1 MIGIALGF
9 ILIAALILWFIIG
22 SKGNWGVKAALIIL
36 SLYFCLTVGFSVSD
50 FMGWPTDEDLPEKFL
65 VHWIVVDEPDSK
77 SGDEGNIY
85 VWLKDSSENKI
96 SKESWNDYLLSF
108 YDGDS
113 EPRSYKMP
121 YSRDLHEQAQEALNM
136 IMDGQSVGG
145 TNSGLGQGEGE
156 GEGDGEGGEGEGE
169 GQGMGEGT
177 EEGGEGEGSLT
188 RNGGI
193 SFHKLPPAKLPRK
206 N

>member
-1 MIGIALGF
+1 MIICYRSMMEIRNRGRTR
-9 ILIAALILWFIIG
+9 
-22 SKGNWGVKAALIIL
+22 
-36 SLYFCLTVGFSVSD
+36 CLTV
-50 FMGWPTDEDLPEKFL
+50 
-65 VHWIVVDEPDSK
+65 
-77 SGDEGNIY
+77 
-85 VWLKDSSENKI
+85 
-96 SKESWNDYLLSF
+96 
-108 YDGDS
+108 
-113 EPRSYKMP
+113 
-121 YSRDLHEQAQEALNM
+121 ALNM

-177 EEGGEGEGSLT
+177 GEGGEGEGSLT